1 MDMAVDVHGLSKVF
15 RAKEKAPGLRGSL
28 AALVRPRYRD
38 VEAVHGIDFSLAAG
52 EVVAFIGPNGA
63 GKSTTL
69 KMLTGIL
76 HPTAGQASVLGMA
89 PWRQRQKLAYRIG
102 AVFGQRSQLWY
113 HLPPI
118 DSYELLGR
126 IYELDGKA
134 FRARLADLVERFDIR
149 PFLTTPVRKLSLGER
164 MRCEFVG
171 CLLHRPRVLFLDEP
185 TIGLDV
191 VTKQRI
197 RALIR
202 SMNQD
207 EGTTIFL
214 TSHDAGDV
222 EHLCERVIVISRG
235 TLIFDDTVAALKAR
249 YIKKRFIDLK
259 LVEPGC
265 RIDLPGVRVLHAEDY
280 AIALE
285 VDTAV
290 QRTEAVVSHIVATC
304 AVADIT
310 IQDPPLEEI
319 IAAIYGE
326 V

>member
-1 MDMAVDVHGLSKVF
+1 VETAVVVHGLGKVF
-15 RAKEKAPGLRGSL
+15 RAKDKAPGLAGSL
-28 AALVRPRYRD
+28 RALVRPVYHD
-38 VEAVHGIDFSLAAG
+38 VDAVHGVDFTLAAG
-52 EVVAFIGPNGA
+52 EMVAFIGPNGA

-76 HPTAGQASVLGMA
+76 HPSSGSASVLGFV
-89 PWRQRQKLAYRIG
+89 PWKQRQQLAFHIG

-113 HLPPI
+113 HLPPM

-126 IYELDGKA
+126 IYELDRA
-134 FRARLADLVERFDIR
+134 TFRDRLASLIERFDIG

-197 RALIR
+197 RSLIR
-202 SMNQD
+202 AMNA
-207 EGTTIFL
+207 EHGTTVFL

-222 EHLCERVIVISRG
+222 EHLCGRVIVINRG
-235 TLIFDDTVAALKAR
+235 TVILDDTVAALKSR
-249 YIKKRFIDLK
+249 YMRTRLIELK

-265 RIDLPGVRVLHAEDY
+265 SLDLPGVRVVHEEDF
-280 AIALE
+280 ALSLE
-285 VDTAV
+285 VDTAI
-290 QRTEAVVSHIVATC
+290 QRTEAVVSRIVASC

-310 IQDPPLEEI
+310 IEDPPLEDI
-319 IAAIYGE
+319 IAAIYRG

>member
-1 MDMAVDVHGLSKVF
+1 MDTAVDVHGLRKVF

-38 VEAVHGIDFSLAAG
+38 VEAVHGVNFSL
-52 EVVAFIGPNGA
+52 IGPNGA

-76 HPTAGQASVLGMA
+76 HPTAGQASVLGMV
-89 PWRQRQKLAYRIG
+89 PWRQRQQLAYRIG

-134 FRARLADLVERFDIR
+134 FRARLADLVDRFDIG

-202 SMNQD
+202 SMNQE

-222 EHLCERVIVISRG
+222 EHLCERVIVINRG
-235 TLIFDDTVAALKAR
+235 TLIFDDTVTALKAR
-249 YIKKRFIDLK
+249 YIRTRVIDLK

-280 AIALE
+280 AMAIE
-285 VDTAV
+285 VDTRV
-290 QRTEAVVSHIVATC
+290 QRIEAVVSQIVASC

-319 IAAIYGE
+319 IAAIYRE